1 MKGNKAL
8 QVSKIKSHARH
19 MTDNRRDVPEVRPDD
34 KGTRFI
40 QKGDVDTPGVQCC
53 PKDLLTFCHNYQ
65 YNRYLYTII

>member
-40 QKGDVDTPGVQCC
+40 QKGDVDTPGVC
-53 PKDLLTFCHNYQ
+53 PYKT
-65 YNRYLYTII
+65 